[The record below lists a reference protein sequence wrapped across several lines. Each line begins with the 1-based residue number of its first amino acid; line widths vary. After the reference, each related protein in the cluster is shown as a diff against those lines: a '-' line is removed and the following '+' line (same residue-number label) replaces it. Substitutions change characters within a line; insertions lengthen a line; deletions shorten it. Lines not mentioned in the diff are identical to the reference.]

1 MTGSFL
7 APPVWTSEEL
17 THERDKAED
26 SFRSQRR
33 DEGPARYAATFNE
46 VAPVV
51 ADALAR
57 AELWGRDLENA
68 LLQDDRLWHT
78 LRYFCGP
85 EISEEDFWTLVGKKS
100 RRMPSSVAGDAA
112 NVLGELVDPFRLPW
126 LAESREPTTS
136 ELQAAILATSTLVAH
151 QRLRTERRGSAAR
164 RQEDDVADSLLAA
177 GYTRQPSVERRTIR
191 LIDDLPRGVFAREQ
205 KIADAK
211 CDVPVRLLDGRL
223 LAIECKVSNGPKN
236 SWKRLLREVGG
247 KADKWRMSFGS
258 HFITGAVIAGVYD
271 LKCLE
276 RAQQEHQVTLFWQH
290 DLTKLADSV
299 ASAVQ

>member
-177 GYTRQPSVERRTIR
+177 GYTPAAVCGAPNDQADRRPAAGGLCKRAEDRRRQVRRSCEATRRETAGDRVQGVEWAEELVEATA
-191 LIDDLPRGVFAREQ
+191 PGSRGEGRQV
-205 KIADAK
+205 AD
-211 CDVPVRLLDGRL
+211 VV
-223 LAIECKVSNGPKN
+223 
-236 SWKRLLREVGG
+236 W
-247 KADKWRMSFGS
+247 
-258 HFITGAVIAGVYD
+258 
-271 LKCLE
+271 
-276 RAQQEHQVTLFWQH
+276 
-290 DLTKLADSV
+290 
-299 ASAVQ
+299 